1 MITIK
6 TWVIARAWC
15 IENHSSDSHYARVH
29 ASSIIKSSI
38 KNKPKISKNEIDKDA
53 WTYAKL
59 IFNVNSV
66 SRGNFVAVVECKN
79 RKFWI

>member
-15 IENHSSDSHYARVH
+15 IENHSLDSNYAKVH

-53 WTYAKL
+53 
-59 IFNVNSV
+59 
-66 SRGNFVAVVECKN
+66 
-79 RKFWI
+79 